1 MKNQQQL
8 LQLQLTAEYTF
19 ATFYGDPTLVH
30 MLTAL
35 AEGHC
40 EEDQLFLWGATNTG
54 KTHLLHAVCHHAN
67 HAGNSVLYLP
77 CHELLA
83 SNTDVLEGFQ
93 AISTVCLDGVDL
105 FAGHQA
111 WEYALFDFINRMRA
125 QGTSLLLTAN
135 KNPGQQ
141 IFDLADLNSR
151 VVWGPV
157 YKLPSL
163 SQVEVEQALLL
174 HAHAR
179 GLELGSEGWDYL
191 FKHCR
196 RDTSSLV
203 AILALLDDESLRHQR
218 RLTLPFLRQVLNAQ
232 ETP

>member
-8 LQLQLTAEYTF
+8 LQLQLTVEYTF

-40 EEDQLFLWGATNTG
+40 EEDQLCLWGSANTG

-67 HAGNSVLYLP
+67 HVGNSVLYLP
-77 CHELLA
+77 CDELLV
-83 SNTDVLEGFQ
+83 SSTDVLEGFQ
-93 AISTVCLDGVDL
+93 AISTVCLDGIDL

-125 QGTSLLLTAN
+125 QGTKLLLTAN

-141 IFDLADLNSR
+141 IFDLADLN
-151 VVWGPV
+151 
-157 YKLPSL
+157 
-163 SQVEVEQALLL
+163 
-174 HAHAR
+174 
-179 GLELGSEGWDYL
+179 
-191 FKHCR
+191 
-196 RDTSSLV
+196 
-203 AILALLDDESLRHQR
+203 
-218 RLTLPFLRQVLNAQ
+218 
-232 ETP
+232 